1 MRTSLDLVLAL
12 QRDFL
17 KIDLRRFSEAAPGI
31 QKHRT
36 HLLALALRR
45 DTMLEMEFRFYDTEK
60 QGHISGQDFASIL
73 IDAAPLDDLDDLLD
87 KVRDCGPCTA
97 RSSV

>member
-1 MRTSLDLVLAL
+1 MRICHKLALVL
-12 QRDFL
+12 QRDFVT
-17 KIDLRRFSEAAPGI
+17 IEFRRCIEAALGI
-31 QKHRT
+31 QVQCS
-36 HLLALALRR
+36 HLLTLASCR

-87 KVRDCGPCTA
+87 KVRDCGPCTCR
-97 RSSV
+97 RSV

>member
-1 MRTSLDLVLAL
+1 
-12 QRDFL
+12 
-17 KIDLRRFSEAAPGI
+17 
-31 QKHRT
+31 
-36 HLLALALRR
+36 
-45 DTMLEMEFRFYDTEK
+45 MLEMEFRFYDTEK

-97 RSSV
+97 RRSV